1 MLTLSHRQRR
11 ASLRRKHVF
20 GFKSEFWKFDH
31 MICTISLKLG
41 QPEFAVIVIEKNFLK
56 SKKCVNSSGRE
67 YLTPNVA
74 NFVETYDE
82 IAHSLRF
89 SKSELSTQK
98 DRKPSII

>member
-56 SKKCVNSSGRE
+56 SKKCVNSSG
-67 YLTPNVA
+67 
-74 NFVETYDE
+74 
-82 IAHSLRF
+82 
-89 SKSELSTQK
+89 
-98 DRKPSII
+98 IISPPMSPILWRHVMRLHTV

>member
-1 MLTLSHRQRR
+1 MFLVLNQS
-11 ASLRRKHVF
+11 F
-20 GFKSEFWKFDH
+20 GNLIIFYVH
-31 MICTISLKLG
+31 TISLKLG

-74 NFVETYDE
+74 NFVETYDQL
-82 IAHSLRF
+82 AHSLRF